1 MNAKE
6 QLFVAEQKMAY
17 VKTCLREDLEEW
29 ERKEYTALMLDYEV
43 EIAALIIHIETN
55 KELFNEL
62 PDKEAMYPDG
72 EIKIHDGE

>member
-6 QLFVAEQKMAY
+6 QLFVAEQKLDY
-17 VKTCLREDLEEW
+17 VKTCLREEMEEW
-29 ERKEYTALMLDYEV
+29 ERKEYTALLFDYEA
-43 EIAALIIHIETN
+43 EIAALTIHIETN

-62 PDKEAMYPDG
+62 PDKTAMYPDG